1 MLWENLREEEFKEA
15 IEKSKGV
22 CIVPIGSLEKHG
34 QHLPL
39 GMDSLAAGE
48 ICRLAAES
56 EYAVVF
62 PTIYCGDMIGSRNA
76 GEVSYS
82 PELLMQLLKET
93 CSEIARNGFDKIV
106 FVSGHGGNKPLIMFF
121 QRAYLYE
128 KSPYTVFDCS
138 MSCDYA
144 APKVLLEKNYDY
156 LTDEDKAILQDFVDK
171 NKDYG
176 HACFIETGW
185 VYALR
190 PETVRL
196 DKLYQEDASSTRR
209 YDKFLENN
217 IIASNWWIGNWP
229 NFYQCD
235 IHDGMNERIARAM
248 LQAAVEKLASQIKFI
263 KEENVTREDAKK
275 RTERF

>member
-34 QHLPL
+34 QHLPV
-39 GMDSLAAGE
+39 GMDSIAAAKWCE
-48 ICRLAAES
+48 LAAEK

-62 PTIYCGDMIGSRNA
+62 PTIYCGDMIGARFA
-76 GEVSYS
+76 GEVGYS
-82 PELLMQLLKET
+82 PELLMMLLKET
-93 CSEIARNGFDKIV
+93 CKEIARNGFDKIV
-106 FVSGHGGNKPLIMFF
+106 FVSGHGGNKPLISFF
-121 QRAYLYE
+121 QRAFAYE
-128 KSPYTVFDCS
+128 KVNFAVFDCS

-156 LTDEDKAILQDFVDK
+156 LTDEDKAILKDFVDN

-185 VYALR
+185 MYAIR

-196 DKLYQEDASSTRR
+196 DKLYQEDAASTKR
-209 YDKFLENN
+209 YDSFLENN
-217 IIASNWWIGNWP
+217 IIASHWWSGNWP
-229 NFYQCD
+229 NSYQCD
-235 IHDGMNERIARAM
+235 IHDGMNERIAKAM
-248 LQAAVEKLASQIKFI
+248 LQAAVEKLASQIKFV
-263 KEENVTREDAKK
+263 KEEEETRKDIKK
-275 RTERF
+275 RMENF